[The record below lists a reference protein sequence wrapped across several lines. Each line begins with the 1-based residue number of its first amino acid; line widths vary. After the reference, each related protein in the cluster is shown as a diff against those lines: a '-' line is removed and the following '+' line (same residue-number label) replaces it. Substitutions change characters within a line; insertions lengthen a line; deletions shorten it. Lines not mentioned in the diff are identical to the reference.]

1 MAKSK
6 VECIACNKV
15 FHLSCSLRANKN
27 GFISEDEYQCCNTIQ
42 PSSSQIPS
50 PGLNGPSVEFTSAL
64 KEIKDNISSLLKE
77 FEQMRS
83 DMSII
88 KSTLDT
94 IDVLK
99 RENALLKTAITAL
112 EEKFNDSKI
121 APAPPADPLQ
131 NEELLAEMRDR
142 EHRKYNV
149 VFFGIQEHKSEDTNI
164 RVNADNTAVT
174 DIIRF
179 IDQSIPVTSFKP
191 YRLGRYNKNNHKG
204 RPLKIRL
211 QSEHDVHTLIRQSKK
226 LKLNE
231 NSRFSNIRISYD
243 RTPRQIDYYNSLK
256 IELNKRKNDGE
267 SNISIKHFNGVPKI
281 TDTNYS
287 KSATLN

>member
-1 MAKSK
+1 M
-6 VECIACNKV
+6 
-15 FHLSCSLRANKN
+15 
-27 GFISEDEYQCCNTIQ
+27 
-42 PSSSQIPS
+42 
-50 PGLNGPSVEFTSAL
+50 EFTSAL

-142 EHRKYNV
+142 EHRKYNI

-211 QSEHDVHTLIRQSKK
+211 QSEH
-226 LKLNE
+226 
-231 NSRFSNIRISYD
+231 
-243 RTPRQIDYYNSLK
+243 
-256 IELNKRKNDGE
+256 
-267 SNISIKHFNGVPKI
+267 
-281 TDTNYS
+281 
-287 KSATLN
+287 